1 MPSDRVFPHTPVLA
15 QEVLESL
22 APECGHRYIDATVG
36 AAGHAQAI
44 LEASHPDGMLIG
56 LDVDKNALAIARERL
71 APFSKRAH
79 LFHLSYT
86 GIAQAL
92 QNVGWDG
99 MDGILFD
106 LGVSSMQVDTPQRG
120 FSFVKDGPLDMRFNE
135 NDSRSA
141 ADIINHWSEDDL
153 ADIIWEYGEEP
164 RSRSIA
170 HAISQSRPLETTKQ
184 LADLVLD
191 VYHGQRGKTHPAT
204 RTFQAVRIAVNDEMN
219 AIQKGLE
226 QALRF
231 LHPGGKIAVISFHS
245 LEDRIVKNYFRRES
259 KDCICPPE
267 QPVCVCGHKASLT
280 LLTKKPITAKDDEI
294 KNNPRSRSAKLRV
307 AQKIG

>member
-1 MPSDRVFPHTPVLA
+1 MPSDWVFPHTPVLA

-22 APECGHRYIDATVG
+22 APESGHRYIDATVG

-44 LEASHPDGMLIG
+44 LEASHPDGVLIG
-56 LDVDKNALAIARERL
+56 LDVDENALAIARERL
-71 APFSKRAH
+71 TPFSKRAY

-86 GIAQAL
+86 EIAQAL
-92 QNVGWDG
+92 QNTGWDG

-120 FSFVKDGPLDMRFNE
+120 FSFIKDGPLDMRFNE
-135 NDSRSA
+135 SDLRSA

-226 QALRF
+226 EALRF
-231 LHPGGKIAVISFHS
+231 LRPGGKITVISFHS

-280 LLTKKPITAKDDEI
+280 ILTKKPITAKDDEI